1 MAQTWLEIS
10 KSALHGNVVAI
21 KKNLLKRQKFMAV
34 VKANAYGHGLLEVVS
49 ALKNDVDYLAV
60 FDFFDA
66 VFLRQ
71 KKISKPI
78 LVLGKTLPSQ
88 IPLALKH
95 DIEITVSTFDLLQAA
110 KKISGKKKL
119 KIHLCVDTG
128 MHRDGFV
135 FSEMKKVLEFLP
147 QKNLEVAGLYAHF
160 ASADEAK
167 FLAYTKKQISE
178 LKIWQKELR
187 KIGLKP
193 LTHLAASAGA
203 FLGKLI
209 EDFDLVRV
217 GVSCYGLWASNE
229 LKNSKQKKTKLQP
242 ALSWKALIS
251 EVKFLPKGS
260 AISYGCTHIL
270 ARDSKLAIIPIG
282 YFEGI
287 SRVSS
292 NCGFALV
299 GGKKVPQ
306 IGRVTMNMIV
316 LDVTDVAL
324 VKAGDVATII
334 GRDGKEEITADD
346 WAAWSQTSNYE
357 IVTRLGSHLER
368 RVV

>member
-1 MAQTWLEIS
+1 L
-10 KSALHGNVVAI
+10 ALRGNILAI
-21 KKNLLKRQKFMAV
+21 KKNLPPQQKFMAV

-49 ALKNDVDYLAV
+49 AVKNDVDYLAV
-60 FDFFDA
+60 FDFLDA

-78 LVLGKTLPSQ
+78 LVLGKTLPTQ
-88 IPLALKH
+88 ISLALKH
-95 DIEITVSTFDLLQAA
+95 DIEISVSTFDLLQAA

-119 KIHLCVDTG
+119 KIHLCVDSG
-128 MHRDGFV
+128 MHRDGFIS
-135 FSEMKKVLEFLP
+135 SEAKKVLEFLP
-147 QKNLEVAGLYAHF
+147 QKNLDVVGLYSHF

-167 FLAYTKKQISE
+167 FLSYTKKQISE
-178 LKIWQKELR
+178 LKNWQKELS

-193 LTHLAASAGA
+193 LTHIAASAGS

-217 GVSCYGLWASNE
+217 GVSLYGLWASTE
-229 LKNSKQKKTKLQP
+229 LKNSKSQKTKLQP

-270 ARDSKLAIIPIG
+270 ARDSKLAILPIG
-282 YFEGI
+282 YFDGI

-292 NCGFALV
+292 NCGFVLV

-316 LDVTDVAL
+316 LDVTDVAS

-334 GRDGKEEITADD
+334 GRNGKQEITADD

-357 IVTRLGSHLER
+357 IVTSLGSHLKR
-368 RVV
+368 RLI